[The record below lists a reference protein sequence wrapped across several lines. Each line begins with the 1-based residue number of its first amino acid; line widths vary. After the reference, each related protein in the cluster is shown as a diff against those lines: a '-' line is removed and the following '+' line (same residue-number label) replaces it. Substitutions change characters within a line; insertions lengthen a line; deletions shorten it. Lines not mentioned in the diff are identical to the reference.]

1 MTRFFALRLLIGLFI
16 LSNGLAAHAQNPALL
31 VDVTRFRNENSA
43 VRGAVVELYVTVSGQ
58 ALIYR
63 KRAPK
68 VYQAAAVLTLAALRA
83 DGSAAYQETI
93 TLKPPVL
100 NDTSSAIKNP
110 ISFQK
115 RVVLPDGQY
124 TLRAKVQDQTSK
136 KSLGLLE
143 QPLVLAFGQEKTRL
157 SDIVLLSR
165 VGGKSAV
172 AGDNF
177 TRGGYSLART
187 PNGLYARGADRLAW
201 YAELYDAPATLVLAT
216 RARVRP
222 AAGGSDVM
230 TAAGRA
236 RPVAGAPHL
245 VLGDID
251 ITNLIAGNYDL
262 ILEIRDAK
270 GTLLTSQTTRLHRR
284 PNEYAPAAATVSQ

>member
-1 MTRFFALRLLIGLFI
+1 MTKSFALRLLVGLLL
-16 LSNGLAAHAQNPALL
+16 LSNAFAAHAQKPALL
-31 VDVTRFRNENSA
+31 LDATRFQNENST
-43 VRGAVVELYVTVSGQ
+43 VKGAVVELYATVPGQ
-58 ALIYR
+58 TLIYR

-68 VYQAAAVLTLAALRA
+68 VYQAAAMLTLEALRA

-93 TLKPPVL
+93 TLKPPVV
-100 NDTSSAIKNP
+100 NDTSGAIKNP

-115 RVVLPDGQY
+115 RIVLPDGEY

-143 QPLVLAFGQEKTRL
+143 QPLVLDFDQEKTSL

-172 AGDNF
+172 EGDNF

-201 YAELYDAPATLVLAT
+201 YAELYDAPAPLVLAT

-222 AAGGSDVM
+222 VAGGPDVL
-230 TAAGRA
+230 TSAGLA

-245 VLGDID
+245 VIGDMNIA
-251 ITNLIAGNYDL
+251 NLMAGDYEL
-262 ILEIRDAK
+262 IIEVRDAK
-270 GTLLTSQTTRLHRR
+270 GKLLTSQTTRLHRR
-284 PNEYAPAAATVSQ
+284 PDEYAPAAATVSQ

>member
-1 MTRFFALRLLIGLFI
+1 MTKFFALRLLVGLLL
-16 LSNGLAAHAQNPALL
+16 LSNALAAQAQKPTLL
-31 VDVTRFRNENSA
+31 LDVTRFRNENSTA
-43 VRGAVVELYVTVSGQ
+43 KGAVVELYATVSGQ

-68 VYQAAAVLTLAALRA
+68 VYQAAAVLTLEALRA

-115 RVVLPDGQY
+115 RLLLPDGQY

-136 KSLGLLE
+136 KSLGQLE
-143 QPLVLAFGQEKTRL
+143 QPLVLDFDQEKTRL

-172 AGDNF
+172 EGDNF

-187 PNGLYARGADRLAW
+187 PNGLYARGSDRLAW
-201 YAELYDAPATLVLAT
+201 YAELYDAPSPLVLAT
-216 RARVRP
+216 RARIRP
-222 AAGGSDVM
+222 AVGGTDVM
-230 TAAGRA
+230 TSAGLA

-245 VLGDID
+245 VLGDMNIA
-251 ITNLIAGNYDL
+251 NLMAGDYEL
-262 ILEIRDAK
+262 IIEVRDAK
-270 GTLLTSQTTRLHRR
+270 GKLLTSQTTRLQRR
-284 PNEYAPAAATVSQ
+284 PDEYAPASATVSQ

>member
-1 MTRFFALRLLIGLFI
+1 M
-16 LSNGLAAHAQNPALL
+16 LSNALAAQAQKTDLL
-31 VDVTRFRNENSA
+31 LDVARFRNENTA
-43 VRGAVVELYVTVSGQ
+43 TKGTVVELYVTVPGN

-68 VYQAAAVLTLAALRA
+68 VYQAAAVLTLEALRA

-100 NDTSSAIKNP
+100 NDTSGAIKNP

-136 KSLGLLE
+136 KSLGKLE
-143 QPLVLAFGQEKTRL
+143 QPLELNFDQEKTRL

-172 AGDNF
+172 EGDNF

-201 YAELYDAPATLVLAT
+201 YAEFYDAPSPLVLAT
-216 RARVRP
+216 RARIRS
-222 AAGGSDVM
+222 AAGGPDVM
-230 TAAGRA
+230 TAAGLTRS
-236 RPVAGAPHL
+236 VAGAPHL
-245 VLGDID
+245 VLGDMNIA
-251 ITNLIAGNYDL
+251 NLMAGDYDL
-262 ILEIRDAK
+262 IIEVRDAK
-270 GTLLTSQTTRLHRR
+270 GKFLTSQTARIQRR
-284 PNEYAPAAATVSQ
+284 PNEYAPAAATVPR